1 MHHSVSG
8 LDCRSCKGA
17 AIAHINNDSGFS
29 TVEFFF
35 DMRSWWASDICFQ
48 WVRDLTEAIRMLL

>member
-17 AIAHINNDSGFS
+17 AIAQINNDSGFS
-29 TVEFFF
+29 TVELFFIG
-35 DMRSWWASDICFQ
+35 DRGGLVIYVPMG
-48 WVRDLTEAIRMLL
+48 